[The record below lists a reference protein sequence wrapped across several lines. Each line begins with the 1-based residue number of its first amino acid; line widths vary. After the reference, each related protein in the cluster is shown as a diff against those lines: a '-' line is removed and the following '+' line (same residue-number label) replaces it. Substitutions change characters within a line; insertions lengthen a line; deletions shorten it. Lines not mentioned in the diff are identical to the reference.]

1 MLFDDALEFYATYK
15 LENIKNHRIY
25 TDKMWL
31 SVVELNSI
39 ELATEEDRRYQID
52 QWARLFKAK
61 TWEELKSMAMA
72 NQYMESAV
80 NTIYELSVDETV
92 QEQCRRWAEYEYYQK
107 RKDEQI
113 AESQQEITK
122 LKQENADKDVVIAD
136 KDAEIAELKRKLAEA
151 LGEAWFWDHTNKV
164 QLTEGKIERYQNE
177 PIIGK
182 RKLPRSTHD
191 SFPYMWNGKYQFQ
204 AY

>member
-1 MLFDDALEFYATYK
+1 MLFEDAPEFYATYK
-15 LENIKNHRIY
+15 LENVKNHRIY

-39 ELATEEDRRYQID
+39 NLATEEDRRYQID

-113 AESQQEITK
+113 AEFQQENTK
-122 LKQENADKDVVIAD
+122 LKQENAD

-151 LGEAWFWDHTNKV
+151 KGEAWFWDHTNKV
-164 QLTEGKIERYQNE
+164 QLTEGKIER
-177 PIIGK
+177 K
-182 RKLPRSTHD
+182 R
-191 SFPYMWNGKYQFQ
+191 
-204 AY
+204 